1 MSSRYDLVSCT
12 SLYTALIRPLFHNGV
27 AVVIAGSYDPSRCSG
42 DSNHDLHRRRYS
54 LKDLQP
60 EMRSLQPRQLT
71 RLIVGVAMIVL
82 HPLLALGEDSTARSF
97 LDEGHPTLHERSI
110 DPDRQHPA
118 GDNHHELL
126 YP

>member
-1 MSSRYDLVSCT
+1 MHIFVH
-12 SLYTALIRPLFHNGV
+12 RPHTTTLRNGV
-27 AVVIAGSYDPSRCSG
+27 AVVIAGPYEPSLRSG
-42 DSNHDLHRRRYS
+42 ASDHAQHAEDGIAPQ
-54 LKDLQP
+54 DLQP

-71 RLIVGVAMIVL
+71 RLIVGVAIIML

-97 LDEGHPTLHERSI
+97 LDEGHPTPHERSI

>member
-1 MSSRYDLVSCT
+1 MLSRADE
-12 SLYTALIRPLFHNGV
+12 
-27 AVVIAGSYDPSRCSG
+27 PSRRSG
-42 DSNHDLHRRRYS
+42 TSHYAQHAEDGIAYTSQDLES
-54 LKDLQP
+54 

-71 RLIVGVAMIVL
+71 RLIAGVAMIVL